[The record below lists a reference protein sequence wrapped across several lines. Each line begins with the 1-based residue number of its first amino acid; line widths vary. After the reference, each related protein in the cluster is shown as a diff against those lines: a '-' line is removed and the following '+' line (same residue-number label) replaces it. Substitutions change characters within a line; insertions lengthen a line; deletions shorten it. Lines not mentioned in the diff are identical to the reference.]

1 MESSMQLS
9 WNTVERLVPIVLE
22 YAKKYK
28 SGQKLGVSDALEAFD
43 KVDQELHVRDSVRNK
58 VEELL
63 KQGLAYGL
71 GPDGTQ
77 MAELLAGMSEE
88 VFDLIVD
95 CLKDGSPK
103 RLERG
108 LDEIMQNASA
118 GLESQLVQMLG
129 IPQEAADFLVER
141 LGGLALSLYLFAAA
155 YKIYARAARD
165 AEIARQHRIEVEAAT
180 QEAVAELAQAR
191 EELDAFLDEYMLDR
205 LLPFQGAMEAID
217 EAVVAGDDD
226 GYIKANAQLWALFG
240 RRSQYVDKDGF
251 DELMRSDTPFVL

>member
-1 MESSMQLS
+1 
-9 WNTVERLVPIVLE
+9 
-22 YAKKYK
+22 
-28 SGQKLGVSDALEAFD
+28 
-43 KVDQELHVRDSVRNK
+43 
-58 VEELL
+58 
-63 KQGLAYGL
+63 
-71 GPDGTQ
+71 
-77 MAELLAGMSEE
+77 MSEE

-226 GYIKANAQLWALFG
+226 GYIKANAQLWASLAG
-240 RRSQYVDKDGF
+240 GLSTWTR
-251 DELMRSDTPFVL
+251 TVLTS